1 MKKRTILALILVLM
15 MAVSSFGCTAPAAQS
30 ATETETAAETAAE
43 TATTGEEA
51 AAVETQSD
59 LLTQDEVATVEE
71 NEWGIANLINDGSQT
86 KEELYELAKEEGA
99 VTLYSISSRCGK
111 VAESFNAEY
120 PGVVC
125 EAFDISS
132 DELIQRVTTEY
143 TAGQYV
149 ADVVHCKD
157 LDGSVYQELVLNHV
171 FHNYFPTDICDSI
184 DPAYLTYAMP
194 LYWELNQWFYNGNLI
209 DEAPVTS
216 WWQLTEEQWDN
227 NLLMQDPI
235 NNTNYMAVFT
245 AFLQYEDEIAADY
258 EALYGEPLTDY
269 QCGIENAA
277 YELLYRLFKDDR
289 VIFMSS
295 SDEVCEQTA
304 GTGVT
309 EVKLGYG
316 ASSKVR
322 KNADNGWA
330 LVPINITPSTGIPN
344 PNNLYIVD
352 NCPHPNAAKLLVRWI
367 CGEADGTGEGFTPFN
382 TLGGWSVR
390 NNVQLAEGSTPLID
404 LNIWKFD
411 PMFVYTNFL
420 HMQDYLIQQLAG

>member
-1 MKKRTILALILVLM
+1 
-15 MAVSSFGCTAPAAQS
+15 
-30 ATETETAAETAAE
+30 
-43 TATTGEEA
+43 
-51 AAVETQSD
+51 
-59 LLTQDEVATVEE
+59 
-71 NEWGIANLINDGSQT
+71 
-86 KEELYELAKEEGA
+86 
-99 VTLYSISSRCGK
+99 
-111 VAESFNAEY
+111 
-120 PGVVC
+120 
-125 EAFDISS
+125 
-132 DELIQRVTTEY
+132 
-143 TAGQYV
+143 
-149 ADVVHCKD
+149 
-157 LDGSVYQELVLNHV
+157 
-171 FHNYFPTDICDSI
+171 
-184 DPAYLTYAMP
+184 
-194 LYWELNQWFYNGNLI
+194 
-209 DEAPVTS
+209 
-216 WWQLTEEQWDN
+216 
-227 NLLMQDPI
+227 MQDPI